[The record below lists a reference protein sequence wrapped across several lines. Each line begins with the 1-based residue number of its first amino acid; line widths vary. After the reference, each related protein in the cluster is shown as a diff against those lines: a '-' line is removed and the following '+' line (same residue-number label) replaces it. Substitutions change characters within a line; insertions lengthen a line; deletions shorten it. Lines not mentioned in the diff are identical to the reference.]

1 MAFFTHLY
9 DICKKRLLAFVKTLL
24 LLVTAISANLA
35 AVSCGDDDYND
46 LPREIQS
53 FISQYFA
60 GQGVANFSESGGTY
74 TVNLDNS
81 ATLVFTPSLIW
92 QSVDGNGNT
101 VPGQFLFD
109 QLPSPLYDYIETT
122 DNLGEV
128 YAVSR
133 DAGVYM
139 VTFHNY
145 VVSYSTRTG
154 DITPVVTGPEGNG

>member
-1 MAFFTHLY
+1 MAFFTHLHKGKLQA
-9 DICKKRLLAFVKTLL
+9 IARIVLIITALATGL
-24 LLVTAISANLA
+24 TNI
-35 AVSCGDDDYND
+35 SCGDNDYND

-60 GQGVANFSESGGTY
+60 GQGVSSFSESGGTY

-101 VPGQFLFD
+101 IPRQFLFD
-109 QLPSPLYDYIETT
+109 QLPSTLYDYIETT
-122 DNLGEV
+122 DNLDEV
-128 YAVSR
+128 FAVSR
-133 DAGVYM
+133 DAGVYL

-145 VVSYSTRTG
+145 RVSYSTKTEE
-154 DITPVVTGPEGNG
+154 IKPIVSGPDSNG

>member
-9 DICKKRLLAFVKTLL
+9 KGELR
-24 LLVTAISANLA
+24 AIARAVLIIMAVSAGLTT
-35 AVSCGDDDYND
+35 VSCGDNDYND

-60 GQGVANFSESGGTY
+60 GQGVSSFSESGGTY

-101 VPGQFLFD
+101 IPRQFIFD
-109 QLPSPLYDYIETT
+109 QLPSTLYDYMETT
-122 DNLGEV
+122 GNLDEV
-128 YAVSR
+128 FAVSR
-133 DAGVYM
+133 DAGVYL

-145 VVSYSTRTG
+145 MVSYSTKTG
-154 DITPVVTGPEGNG
+154 EITPVVTGPRANG